1 MGMNNS
7 NDIAK
12 AVEIVNSFDKTKV
25 KKIKRENG
33 LIERTQANNEKVILA
48 EDNRQVLFG

>member
-12 AVEIVNSFDKTKV
+12 AVEIVNSFDNTKV
-25 KKIKRENG
+25 KKIKREYG
-33 LIERTQANNEKVILA
+33 LIERTPANNEKVILA
-48 EDNRQVLFG
+48 KNNRQVIFG

>member
-1 MGMNNS
+1 MGLKNS

-12 AVEIVNSFDKTKV
+12 AVEIVNSFDKATV
-25 KKIKRENG
+25 KKVKRENG
-33 LIERTQANNEKVILA
+33 LIERTQLNNEKIILA